1 MQLRILANA
10 GAPYYGVAT
19 AAESVAGIGAPLLC
33 NLAEHDERVNSTY
46 PALEAALKAAGAP
59 YEVFVYPGTQH
70 GFHNDSTPRY
80 NETVAKLSWTR
91 TVAHFKK
98 HLG

>member
-33 NLAEHDERVNSTY
+33 NLAEHDEPRRSSELTHS
-46 PALEAALKAAGAP
+46 LLTEW
-59 YEVFVYPGTQH
+59 TQ
-70 GFHNDSTPRY
+70 
-80 NETVAKLSWTR
+80 
-91 TVAHFKK
+91 
-98 HLG
+98 